1 MVLKIVYSTRNRVA
15 NRSVES
21 HFDLMESPSQIIEED
36 SRRIG
41 CKIPNMW

>member
-21 HFDLMESPSQIIEED
+21 RYDLMESPS
-36 SRRIG
+36 
-41 CKIPNMW
+41 

>member
-21 HFDLMESPSQIIEED
+21 HFDLMESLS
-36 SRRIG
+36 
-41 CKIPNMW
+41 